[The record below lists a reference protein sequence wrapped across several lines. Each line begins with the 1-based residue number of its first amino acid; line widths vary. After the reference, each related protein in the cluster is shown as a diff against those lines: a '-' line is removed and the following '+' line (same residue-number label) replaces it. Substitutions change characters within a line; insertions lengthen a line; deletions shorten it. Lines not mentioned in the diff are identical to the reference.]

1 MLSRAPHAPSAYA
14 FRPCPRVRRAGFCL
28 CWTTVPPRKP
38 PLLPIVTLARHRSE
52 MHVPCCVGQDRE
64 LQPALTSSTA
74 CGCLQLLGLDSF
86 LHASRGGGS
95 QHPNLCEKRGLFGSA
110 PVSYR
115 RTATARRGHLAA
127 NRLLARHGRHG
138 ASARNRRSL
147 STQRQE
153 SPCKRD
159 WILVGRRRCEPA
171 QGWRLATTAADTD
184 PTPAKPLQPPCAP
197 CGVDVAVAARHLP
210 VAAAALAVAALTIVA
225 VMPFSITHAG
235 LHVAQQGRP
244 ALGVCPLAADGAP
257 PSLTTGVPQPTRA
270 RACAGSPPRRSCE
283 QRGAARA
290 VCKRAEAATLGGDDR
305 HVRQRCHQR
314 RR

>member
-1 MLSRAPHAPSAYA
+1 MLSAHVRESAGLA
-14 FRPCPRVRRAGFCL
+14 SVCAGPLCHLANRPCYRSSPLLVTVAKCMCRAALDRTGNYN
-28 CWTTVPPRKP
+28 PPSL
-38 PLLPIVTLARHRSE
+38 PLLPVVACSCWVWTAFC
-52 MHVPCCVGQDRE
+52 MHPGAGVLSIQ
-64 LQPALTSSTA
+64 T
-74 CGCLQLLGLDSF
+74 
-86 LHASRGGGS
+86 
-95 QHPNLCEKRGLFGSA
+95 CEKRGLFGSA